1 MVDNQDNFQSSTL
14 KHTLA
19 LLFVIFITLGLGA
32 CGGGSG
38 GGSSSDD
45 GGGNGGDSNENDS
58 YSLERSIGYTTA
70 YRGYCEF
77 SDSSKREIMIETN
90 DLDSDF
96 IILIKYVGNG
106 NDELFTARAYIDREP
121 IIFSQYEEKSETIDG
136 GNQWEGEF
144 SSDRKTVTGTID
156 GGKLAM
162 YGCDF
167 TTTLDNNANND
178 SSSYENNVTIGGI
191 TIPLALSMEDEIF
204 SQKVIE
210 WNDDVTFSYL
220 ENNKKVISY
229 LSSSDGYRSYPVM
242 DGFWDVREDSNE
254 LWVVFNDGDLYRFE
268 ITTDGNNYV
277 QYITRI
283 NSDAKLTHIIG
294 EPSQLLLEQIDEP
307 APDLTDDDTTSEEPT
322 RPPVTS
328 TPITSERIDINY
340 FIGPIT
346 EGQPYRYSQNN
357 GGMNAKILSIN
368 NSASKVCYFIIESAR
383 LNWAEGSESMD
394 LYYDIFSINDPSA
407 ETSETKISRDSQG
420 RYRLTSSYSGEDIEF
435 AMNYSVYSRGDNY
448 VDFRVDCESK

>member
-1 MVDNQDNFQSSTL
+1 MVDNKSNFQSFTL
-14 KHTLA
+14 KRTLT
-19 LLFVIFITLGLGA
+19 LLLVMFITLSLGA
-32 CGGGSG
+32 CG

-45 GGGNGGDSNENDS
+45 GDGNGGSSNENDS

-106 NDELFTARAYIDREP
+106 NDELFTARAYIDRDP

-144 SSDRKTVTGTID
+144 SSDRQTVTGTID

-167 TTTLDNNANND
+167 TATLDNNANND
-178 SSSYENNVTIGGI
+178 SSFGEDNVTIGGI
-191 TIPLALSMEDEIF
+191 TIPLALDMEDEIF

-210 WNDDVTFSYL
+210 WNDNVTFSYL
-220 ENNKKVISY
+220 ENNKKVMSY
-229 LSSSDGYRSYPVM
+229 IFSSDNYHSYPVM

-268 ITTDGNNYV
+268 ITTDGNNYI

-283 NSDAKLTHIIG
+283 NSDAKLSHIIG

-307 APDLTDDDTTSEEPT
+307 APDSTDDSTTSEGPT
-322 RPPVTS
+322 QPPVTS
-328 TPITSERIDINY
+328 TPITSERIDID
-340 FIGPIT
+340 FFVGPII

-357 GGMNAKILSIN
+357 GGMNAKVLSIK
-368 NSASKVCYFIIESAR
+368 NSTSKVCYFTIENAR

-394 LYYDIFSINDPSA
+394 LYYDIFSIN

-420 RYRLTSSYSGEDIEF
+420 RYHLTSPYSAGDIEF
-435 AMNYSVYSRGDNY
+435 AMNYNVYSRGDNY